1 MSRAFALIALA
12 ASASAFVP
20 AQRWASPRTVQTAT
34 QQDSVSREVFV
45 KDVLAATSLVVAGVA
60 FPNAAAAADKKA
72 APAAPSAEDKKAADK
87 AAKEAAAK
95 KKAEEEKKAKE
106 EAAAKDKIRRAEIG
120 FDKIQPGKAPKA
132 KSAFDLWREGSFS
145 G

>member
-20 AQRWASPRTVQTAT
+20 AQRWAAPRTVQTAT

-72 APAAPSAEDKKAADK
+72 APAAPSAEDKKAAEK

-95 KKAEEEKKAKE
+95 KKAE

-120 FDKIQPGKAPKA
+120 FDKIQPGKAPKP